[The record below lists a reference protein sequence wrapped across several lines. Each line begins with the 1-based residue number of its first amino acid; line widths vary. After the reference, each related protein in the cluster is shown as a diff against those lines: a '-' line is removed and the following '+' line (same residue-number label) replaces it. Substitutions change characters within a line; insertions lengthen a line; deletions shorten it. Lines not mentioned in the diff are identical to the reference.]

1 MVVSR
6 GTNAG
11 TLDNVLLE
19 MERFRHDL
27 RFAVRLL
34 LKERAFTITALL
46 TLALCIG
53 ANAVIFAIVNSVL
66 LRPVPDAERLVLV
79 YNSYPKA
86 GVQRASTG
94 VPDYYDRLR
103 ETDVFEELALYQQRG
118 MTVGGE
124 GSAERLT
131 GMAGRPSLFR
141 MLQVKPVAGRIFN
154 EDEGEPG
161 ADQKVILASAM
172 AGRLFGSDAAALG
185 KDVRINSRPYQV
197 VGVMPPDFLF
207 MDASVELWIPLSFTA
222 QQRSDDARHS
232 NSWTMIGRLRPGA
245 SAAQAQQQI
254 DALNARNMERFANM
268 KQILLNAGFHTI
280 VTPLQD
286 DMVRDVKR
294 TLYLL
299 WGGVL
304 FVLAIGAV
312 NITNLVLI
320 RSSARMRELATRH
333 ALGAGLSRLTRQL
346 LTETVLLTV
355 AGGITGIALGY
366 LGLTLLSGIGVEA
379 LPRSA
384 EIRIDAVVVAFTL
397 ALAGAV
403 GVLVGLV
410 PVLNLR
416 QMNLSQA
423 FREEGR
429 SGTSARGARTVRR
442 VLVASQVAFAF
453 MLLIG
458 AGLLLAS
465 FDRVLRVDPGF
476 DPEQLLTARVSPPG
490 TRYADDVKVQAF
502 ADRFLASVRA
512 VPGVMAAGVT
522 SNIPFGGDFS
532 DSVILAEGYQMA
544 PGESLIS
551 PYQVTVS
558 PGYMEALKL
567 PLKSGRFF
575 SETDTAE
582 SPLVVIVDETLAKK
596 FWPGQDPV
604 GRRMYKP
611 GNPEDFTKPAP
622 DTKWITVV
630 GVVPETRMAGLVSSE
645 TRMGTYYFPV
655 SQDGIR
661 TMTLAVRTAG
671 DPPAIAGA
679 LRKSLAAID
688 PELPLYSVRTMED
701 RITETLLDRRTPML
715 LAVLFAVIALFLAAT
730 GLYGVL
736 GYQVAQR
743 RKEIAIRMALGSER
757 SGIFGLVLREGV
769 GLVVAGLVV
778 GLLGA
783 FAIRQAMESQLY
795 GVSGMEPVILAA
807 VAAVL
812 TIVAVVACAVP
823 ARRASR
829 IDPMG
834 ALGE

>member
-1 MVVSR
+1 
-6 GTNAG
+6 
-11 TLDNVLLE
+11 
-19 MERFRHDL
+19 MERFRQDL

-34 LKERAFTITALL
+34 LKDRGFTVTTLL

-66 LRPVPDAERLVLV
+66 LRPLPVPNAERLMLV

-86 GVQRASTG
+86 GVERASTG

-118 MTVGGE
+118 VTIGGE
-124 GSAERLT
+124 GNAERIT
-131 GMAGRPSLFR
+131 GLAGRPSLFR
-141 MLQVKPVAGRIFN
+141 MLQARPVTGRIFN

-161 ADQKVILASAM
+161 ADRKVILSFALSQ
-172 AGRLFGSDAAALG
+172 RIFGGPQAAVG
-185 KDVRINSRPYQV
+185 KDLRINGRPYQV
-197 VGVMPPDFLF
+197 VGVMPRDFLF
-207 MDASVELWIPLSFTA
+207 INAEVDLWIPLSFTA
-222 QQRSDDARHS
+222 EQRSDDARHS
-232 NSWTMIGRLRPGA
+232 NSWTMVGKLKPGA

-254 DALNARNMERFANM
+254 DALNARNLDRFANM
-268 KQILLNAGFHTI
+268 KQILLNAGFHT
-280 VTPLQD
+280 VVAPLQED
-286 DMVRDVKR
+286 LVREVKR

-304 FVLAIGAV
+304 FVLAIGIV

-346 LTETVLLTV
+346 LTETVLLTIGGGL
-355 AGGITGIALGY
+355 AGIGLAY
-366 LGLTLLSGIGVEA
+366 LGLMLLSGVGVEA

-384 EIRIDAVVVAFTL
+384 EIRIDGMVIAFTL
-397 ALAGAV
+397 ALALAV

-410 PVLNLR
+410 PVVNLR
-416 QMNLSQA
+416 HMNLSQA

-429 SGTSARGARTVRR
+429 SGTSARGARTIRR

-476 DPEQLLTARVSPPG
+476 DPNQLLTARVSPPG
-490 TRYADDVKVQAF
+490 TRYPDDAKVLAF
-502 ADRFLASVRA
+502 AERFLPAVRA
-512 VPGVMAAGVT
+512 VPGVIGAGIT

-532 DSVILAEGYQMA
+532 DSVIMAEGYQMA

-551 PYQVTVS
+551 PYQVTVT

-567 PLKSGRFF
+567 PLRSGRFF
-575 SETDTAE
+575 QDSDTAT

-611 GNPEDFTKPAP
+611 DNPEDFSKPGP
-622 DTKWITVV
+622 KTKWITVV
-630 GVVPETRMAGLVSSE
+630 GVVPETRMAGLVSSD
-645 TRMGTYYFPV
+645 TRMGTYYFPMT
-655 SQDGIR
+655 QDGMR

-671 DPPAIAGA
+671 EPLAVTGA
-679 LRKSLAAID
+679 LRKALASID
-688 PELPLYSVRTMED
+688 PELPLYSVRTMSD
-701 RITETLLDRRTPML
+701 RITESLLDRRTPML
-715 LAVLFAVIALFLAAT
+715 LALLFATLALFLAAT

-736 GYQVAQR
+736 AYQVSQR
-743 RKEIAIRMALGSER
+743 RKEIAIRMALGSEPR
-757 SGIFGLVLREGV
+757 GIFALILREGLGLLLAGLAV
-769 GLVVAGLVV
+769 GLA
-778 GLLGA
+778 GA
-783 FAIRQAMESQLY
+783 FGIRRAMESQLY
-795 GVSGMEPVILAA
+795 GVSGMEP
-807 VAAVL
+807 AVL
-812 TIVAVVACAVP
+812 AGVAGVLAVVAVIACAVP

>member
-1 MVVSR
+1 
-6 GTNAG
+6 
-11 TLDNVLLE
+11 
-19 MERFRHDL
+19 MERFRQDL

-34 LKERAFTITALL
+34 LKDRAFTVTTLL

-66 LRPVPDAERLVLV
+66 LRPLPVPGAERLILV

-86 GVQRASTG
+86 GVGRASTG

-118 MTVGGE
+118 VTVGGE
-124 GSAERLT
+124 GNAERIIGL
-131 GMAGRPSLFR
+131 AGRPSLFR
-141 MLQVKPVAGRIFN
+141 MLHAKPVTGRIFN

-161 ADQKVILASAM
+161 ADRKVMLSSALSQ
-172 AGRLFGSDAAALG
+172 RLFGGAQAAIGQDL
-185 KDVRINSRPYQV
+185 RINGRPYQV
-197 VGVMPPDFLF
+197 VGVMPGDFLF
-207 MDASVELWIPLSFTA
+207 MSADVELWMPLSFTA
-222 QQRSDDARHS
+222 EQRSDDARHS
-232 NSWTMIGRLRPGA
+232 NGWTMVGRLKAGA

-268 KQILLNAGFHTI
+268 KEILLNAGFHT
-280 VTPLQD
+280 VVAPLQE
-286 DMVRDVKR
+286 DMVREVRR
-294 TLYLL
+294 TLCLL

-333 ALGAGLSRLTRQL
+333 ALGAGLARLTRQL
-346 LTETVLLTV
+346 LTETILLTIG
-355 AGGITGIALGY
+355 GGIAGIGLGY

-384 EIRIDAVVVAFTL
+384 EIRIDAIVLAFTL
-397 ALAGAV
+397 ALALAV
-403 GVLVGLV
+403 GVMVGLV

-416 QMNLSQA
+416 HMNLSQA

-465 FDRVLRVDPGF
+465 FERVQRVDPGF
-476 DPEQLLTARVSPPG
+476 DAGQLLTARVSPPG
-490 TRYADDVKVQAF
+490 TRYGDDAKVQAF
-502 ADRFLASVRA
+502 ADRFLPAVRA
-512 VPGVMAAGVT
+512 VPGVIGAGLT
-522 SNIPFGGDFS
+522 SNIPFGGDFN

-551 PYQVTVS
+551 PYQVTVT

-567 PLKSGRFF
+567 PLAAGRFF
-575 SETDTAE
+575 READTTT

-596 FWPGQDPV
+596 FWAGQDPV

-611 GNPEDFTKPAP
+611 DNPEDFTRPGPK
-622 DTKWITVV
+622 TKWITVV
-630 GVVPETRMAGLVSSE
+630 GVVPETRMAGLVTSE
-645 TRMGTYYFPV
+645 TRVGTYYFPMT
-655 SQDGIR
+655 QDGVR
-661 TMTLAVRTAG
+661 NMTLAVRTAG
-671 DPPAIAGA
+671 EPLGITGA
-679 LRKSLAAID
+679 LRKTLASID

-701 RITETLLDRRTPML
+701 RIAETLMDRRTPML
-715 LAVLFAVIALFLAAT
+715 LAVLFATIALFLAAT

-736 GYQVAQR
+736 AYQVAQR
-743 RKEIAIRMALGSER
+743 RKEIAIRMALGSEPG
-757 SGIFGLVLREGV
+757 GIFALVLREGV
-769 GLVVAGLVV
+769 GLLMAGLAA
-778 GLLGA
+778 GLGGA
-783 FAIRQAMESQLY
+783 FAIRRAMESQLY
-795 GVSGMEPVILAA
+795 GVSGMEPIVLAGVAGLLA
-807 VAAVL
+807 V
-812 TIVAVVACAVP
+812 VAVVACAVP
-823 ARRASR
+823 ARRAAR

>member
-1 MVVSR
+1 
-6 GTNAG
+6 
-11 TLDNVLLE
+11 
-19 MERFRHDL
+19 MERFRQDL

-34 LKERAFTITALL
+34 LKDRGFTVTTLL

-53 ANAVIFAIVNSVL
+53 ANALIFAIVNSVL
-66 LRPVPDAERLVLV
+66 LRPLPVPNAERLMLV

-86 GVQRASTG
+86 GVARASTG

-103 ETDVFEELALYQQRG
+103 ETDVFEELALYQERG
-118 MTVGGE
+118 VTIGGE
-124 GSAERLT
+124 GNAERIT
-131 GMAGRPSLFR
+131 GLAGRPSLLR
-141 MLQVKPVAGRIFN
+141 MLNARPVTGRIFN

-161 ADQKVILASAM
+161 ADRKVILSFALSQ
-172 AGRLFGSDAAALG
+172 RLFGGQQASIG
-185 KDVRINSRPYQV
+185 KDLRINGRPYQV
-197 VGVMPPDFLF
+197 IGVMPSDFLF
-207 MDASVELWIPLSFTA
+207 INADVALWIPLSFTA
-222 QQRSDDARHS
+222 EQRSDDARHS
-232 NSWTMIGRLRPGA
+232 NSFAMVGKLKPGA

-254 DALNARNMERFANM
+254 DALNARNLDRFANM
-268 KQILLNAGFHTI
+268 KQILINAGFHT
-280 VTPLQD
+280 VVAPLQA
-286 DMVRDVKR
+286 DMVREVKR

-304 FVLAIGAV
+304 FVLAIGVV

-355 AGGITGIALGY
+355 GGGVAGVGLGY
-366 LGLTLLSGIGVEA
+366 LGLMLLSGIGVEA

-384 EIRIDAVVVAFTL
+384 EIRIDGLVIGFTMTL
-397 ALAGAV
+397 ALAV

-416 QMNLSQA
+416 HMNLSQA

-429 SGTSARGARTVRR
+429 SGTSARGARTIRR

-476 DPEQLLTARVSPPG
+476 DPNQLLTARVSPPG
-490 TRYADDVKVQAF
+490 TRYPDDAKVAAF
-502 ADRFLASVRA
+502 ADRFLPAVRA
-512 VPGVMAAGVT
+512 VPGVIGAGIT

-551 PYQVTVS
+551 PYQVTVT
-558 PGYMEALKL
+558 PGYMETLKL
-567 PLKSGRFF
+567 PLRSGRFF
-575 SETDTAE
+575 QESDTAT

-596 FWPGQDPV
+596 FWPGQNPV

-611 GNPEDFTKPAP
+611 DNPEDFVKPGP
-622 DTKWITVV
+622 KTKWITVV

-645 TRMGTYYFPV
+645 TRVGTYYFPMT
-655 SQDGIR
+655 QDGMR
-661 TMTLAVRTAG
+661 TMTLAVRTNGEPLAVT
-671 DPPAIAGA
+671 GA
-679 LRKSLAAID
+679 LRKALASID
-688 PELPLYSVRTMED
+688 PELPLYSVRTMSD
-701 RITETLLDRRTPML
+701 RISESLLDRRTPML
-715 LAVLFAVIALFLAAT
+715 LALLFATLALFLAAT

-736 GYQVAQR
+736 AYQVSQR
-743 RKEIAIRMALGSER
+743 RKEIAIRMALGSEPR
-757 SGIFGLVLREGV
+757 GIFSLILREGLGLLLAGLAV
-769 GLVVAGLVV
+769 GLA
-778 GLLGA
+778 GA
-783 FAIRQAMESQLY
+783 FGIRRAMESQLY
-795 GVSGMEPVILAA
+795 GVSGMEP
-807 VAAVL
+807 AVL
-812 TIVAVVACAVP
+812 AGVAGVLAVVAVVACAVP